1 MKHILTIITALGL
14 TIGSSF
20 AGCGITTTSTGK
32 LKSYNKEKKEIVIV
46 AEGKEVKTAVK
57 ASTKG
62 ADGLA
67 ALVGKNV
74 TAVISKHGYAESVEA
89 KS

>member
-1 MKHILTIITALGL
+1 MKSILTTLAIIGL
-14 TIGSSF
+14 SASAF

-32 LKSYNKEKKEIVIV
+32 LKSFDKDKKTIVIEV
-46 AEGKEVKTAVK
+46 DGKEVSTTVK

-62 ADGLA
+62 AAKLGK
-67 ALVGKNV
+67 LVGKNV
-74 TAVISKHGYAESVEA
+74 TAVISKHGYAESVEGA

>member
-1 MKHILTIITALGL
+1 MKNIIALAAVFGL
-14 TIGSSF
+14 AASAF

-32 LKSYNKEKKEIVIV
+32 LKSFNKESKTIVIV
-46 AEGKEVKTAVK
+46 ENGKEIKTSVK
-57 ASTKG
+57 ANTKG
-62 ADGLA
+62 ADGLDK
-67 ALVGKNV
+67 LVGKNV

>member
-1 MKHILTIITALGL
+1 MKHIIALAAIFGL
-14 TIGSSF
+14 AASAF

-32 LKSYNKEKKEIVIV
+32 LKSYNKEAKTIVIV
-46 AEGKEVKTAVK
+46 ADGKEIKTSVK
-57 ASTKG
+57 ASTTG

-74 TAVISKHGYAESVEA
+74 TAVISKHGYAESVQA